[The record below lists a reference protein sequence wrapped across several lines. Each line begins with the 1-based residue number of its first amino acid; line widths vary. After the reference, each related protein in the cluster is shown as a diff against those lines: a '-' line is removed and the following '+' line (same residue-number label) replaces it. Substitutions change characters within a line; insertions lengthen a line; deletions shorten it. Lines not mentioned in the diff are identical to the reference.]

1 MPLPELLEVVPLSPE
16 QLAAL
21 ERRKAEIMV
30 PGSKSITNRAIVL
43 AALGTGTVTLRGAL
57 WSEDTEAMVDCMKR
71 AAAGGEVATEWFWEA
86 TCLGANHHIRHL
98 KALRNA
104 GEVLSLSWKPRDGTS
119 VYGHVALYGPPLRI
133 SKMFAGKYG

>member
-1 MPLPELLEVVPLSPE
+1 MVPLSPE

-71 AAAGGEVATEWFWEA
+71 AAAGGGHGMA
-86 TCLGANHHIRHL
+86 LGSDVSR
-98 KALRNA
+98 
-104 GEVLSLSWKPRDGTS
+104 S
-119 VYGHVALYGPPLRI
+119 
-133 SKMFAGKYG
+133 